1 MKPVKFLA
9 LLLGLLILPAPLYGQ
24 TDTENPATVIMQK
37 VIQKMLVNEAL
48 KNKYLNFK
56 KHFVDTRL
64 DDSDKPKKTTTDQI
78 IEVRPPNGNEVLIQE
93 DGEPKNKKLD
103 SGGEFEKI
111 MEALSRRFDYEMTK
125 PTADCPAC
133 PFMSKDG
140 KVYLV
145 INFHANGSKNT
156 GGDDVKEIMN
166 RSAGKMYVDLENLY
180 VQRFESNM
188 TSAYKKAWG
197 IFQLKQADLVL
208 EQGEVDTAEGK
219 IIVTMS
225 TTIKYR
231 YSLFG
236 ETRGIRS
243 WTYEDYR
250 YVPTPPPPER

>member
-1 MKPVKFLA
+1 M
-9 LLLGLLILPAPLYGQ
+9 
-24 TDTENPATVIMQK
+24 
-37 VIQKMLVNEAL
+37 
-48 KNKYLNFK
+48 
-56 KHFVDTRL
+56 
-64 DDSDKPKKTTTDQI
+64 
-78 IEVRPPNGNEVLIQE
+78 
-93 DGEPKNKKLD
+93 
-103 SGGEFEKI
+103 
-111 MEALSRRFDYEMTK
+111 
-125 PTADCPAC
+125 
-133 PFMSKDG
+133 
-140 KVYLV
+140 
-145 INFHANGSKNT
+145 
-156 GGDDVKEIMN
+156 KEIMN